1 MLVSPTKERQNESDL
16 EGADRTE
23 RCSTVAWQRCVGEHR
38 GGLALP
44 KQGRV
49 GITQRQIGPNADTR
63 DGRHAEEDKT
73 VLPAGPG
80 WKLLAGLIVKIS
92 DVSGD
97 ALPRTDDASV
107 IRFMSKVLTES
118 CREQATLCGD

>member
-1 MLVSPTKERQNESDL
+1 
-16 EGADRTE
+16 
-23 RCSTVAWQRCVGEHR
+23 VGEHR
-38 GGLALP
+38 GGLAFP

-63 DGRHAEEDKT
+63 DCPRPGRHAEEDKI

-80 WKLLAGLIVKIS
+80 WKLLAGLILKIS

-97 ALPRTDDASV
+97 ALPRTDEASV